1 MSSTSPGISFQPIWL
16 GGLTGKLDWCR
27 ITHYASSFASIVG
40 RQGHLETSVEPGR
53 FQQLVFGTLVGEM
66 APSGVLRP
74 VDAFA
79 LMQLCEDQA
88 MLDTLRKGM
97 DQMAREL
104 TKKAKENKRE
114 LPGGPL
120 IQLSRTIEGRRTLS
134 TIREL
139 SAQIIVQRR
148 EFGLTPASNGRV
160 QTAGAGLGFM
170 DPLERALCGRCCRN
184 VAELEVRLQD
194 AWVHIAGDKLL
205 NLVHSMPARIHSV
218 IAAGGGNTRY

>member
-1 MSSTSPGISFQPIWL
+1 MGLRGPPPKPTRIRAIEGNRARRPLPANEPQYPPGVPERPSDMSAGAAKIW
-16 GGLTGKLDWCR
+16 DM
-27 ITHYASSFASIVG
+27 
-40 RQGHLETSVEPGR
+40 
-53 FQQLVFGTLVGEM
+53 LVGEM
-66 APSGVLRP
+66 AASGVLRT
-74 VDAFA
+74 VDALA

-97 DQMAREL
+97 AEMTREISR
-104 TKKAKENKRE
+104 KAKEKKME

-160 QTAGAGLGFM
+160 QMAGPGLGFM
-170 DPLERALCGRCCRN
+170 DPLEKALCG
-184 VAELEVRLQD
+184 
-194 AWVHIAGDKLL
+194 
-205 NLVHSMPARIHSV
+205 
-218 IAAGGGNTRY
+218 

>member
-1 MSSTSPGISFQPIWL
+1 MGLRGPPAKPTRIRILEGNRGRRPLPVNEPQYPAGVPERPSGMSAGGRRIW
-16 GGLTGKLDWCR
+16 D
-27 ITHYASSFASIVG
+27 
-40 RQGHLETSVEPGR
+40 
-53 FQQLVFGTLVGEM
+53 TLVGEM
-66 APSGVLRP
+66 AASGVLRT
-74 VDAFA
+74 VDALA

-97 DQMAREL
+97 AEMTREIA
-104 TKKAKENKRE
+104 KKAKEKKLE

-160 QTAGAGLGFM
+160 QTADGFGSGLM
-170 DPLERALCGRCCRN
+170 DSLERALCG
-184 VAELEVRLQD
+184 
-194 AWVHIAGDKLL
+194 
-205 NLVHSMPARIHSV
+205 
-218 IAAGGGNTRY
+218 

>member
-1 MSSTSPGISFQPIWL
+1 VGLRGPPPKPTRMRILEGNRGRRPLPANEPQYPAGVPERPSSMSAGGRKIW
-16 GGLTGKLDWCR
+16 D
-27 ITHYASSFASIVG
+27 
-40 RQGHLETSVEPGR
+40 
-53 FQQLVFGTLVGEM
+53 TLVSEM
-66 APSGVLRP
+66 AASGVLRT
-74 VDAFA
+74 VDALA

-97 DQMAREL
+97 AEMTREIS
-104 TKKAKENKRE
+104 KKAKEKKME

-160 QTAGAGLGFM
+160 QTTGGPGSGFM
-170 DPLERALCGRCCRN
+170 DPLEQALCG
-184 VAELEVRLQD
+184 
-194 AWVHIAGDKLL
+194 
-205 NLVHSMPARIHSV
+205 
-218 IAAGGGNTRY
+218 

>member
-1 MSSTSPGISFQPIWL
+1 MGLRGPPPKPTHIRILEGNRGRRPLPANEPQYPPGVPERPSGMSAGGRKIW
-16 GGLTGKLDWCR
+16 
-27 ITHYASSFASIVG
+27 I
-40 RQGHLETSVEPGR
+40 
-53 FQQLVFGTLVGEM
+53 TLVSEM
-66 APSGVLRP
+66 AASGVLRT
-74 VDAFA
+74 VDALA

-97 DQMAREL
+97 AEMTREIS
-104 TKKAKENKRE
+104 KKAKEKKME

-160 QTAGAGLGFM
+160 QTAGGSGSGFM
-170 DPLERALCGRCCRN
+170 DPLEQALCG
-184 VAELEVRLQD
+184 
-194 AWVHIAGDKLL
+194 
-205 NLVHSMPARIHSV
+205 
-218 IAAGGGNTRY
+218 

>member
-1 MSSTSPGISFQPIWL
+1 VGLRGPPPKPTRIRMLEGNRGRRPLPGNEPQYPPGVPERPSGMSAGARKIW
-16 GGLTGKLDWCR
+16 DM
-27 ITHYASSFASIVG
+27 
-40 RQGHLETSVEPGR
+40 
-53 FQQLVFGTLVGEM
+53 LVGEM
-66 APSGVLRP
+66 AASGVLRP
-74 VDAFA
+74 VDALA

-104 TKKAKENKRE
+104 SKKAKENKRD

-160 QTAGAGLGFM
+160 QAAGPGSGFM
-170 DPLERALCGRCCRN
+170 DPLERALCG
-184 VAELEVRLQD
+184 
-194 AWVHIAGDKLL
+194 
-205 NLVHSMPARIHSV
+205 
-218 IAAGGGNTRY
+218 